1 MVNCEILIVKQ
12 HAMVS
17 FVIVDQVSIN
27 KKRHLQIK
35 CSENRFNCE
44 PNHERGA
51 LRNYPVAARN
61 RRSHSRLLSVQLPN
75 EGHSNI
81 VFPNSLSSPT
91 HFDNEGIFH
100 YDTTNYV

>member
-1 MVNCEILIVKQ
+1 MKFNICNVSSRKILMVNCEILIVKQ

-44 PNHERGA
+44 PNHERGPLGIILWQLETVEVIA
-51 LRNYPVAARN
+51 GSSVFNYQMKAI
-61 RRSHSRLLSVQLPN
+61 L
-75 EGHSNI
+75 
-81 VFPNSLSSPT
+81 T
-91 HFDNEGIFH
+91 
-100 YDTTNYV
+100 